1 MYSYIRGEIAE
12 IYEDSIVLEN
22 NGIGYLIFMSAIDL
36 KKLKGQ
42 GETKLIHTYF
52 SVSENAVALY
62 GFLSRDEREMFLMLL
77 KVGGIGPKAALSVL
91 STMDERDLK
100 YAILSDD
107 EKAISKAPGIGAKSA
122 KRIIVELKDKIDDS
136 FLANGLP
143 KAPDED
149 NERPEGTLSQGSS
162 NDAYLALVSLGY
174 SSSSAYR
181 AISEVEGREN
191 MDVSALLKEALKKL
205 SS

>member
-12 IYEDSIVLEN
+12 IYEDSIVLDC
-22 NGIGYLIFMSAIDL
+22 NGIGYLIFMSTLDL

-42 GETKLIHTYF
+42 GETKLIHTFF
-52 SVSENAVALY
+52 SVSENAVGLF
-62 GFLSRDEREMFLMLL
+62 GFLSKDEREMFLLLL
-77 KVGGIGPKAALSVL
+77 KVSGIGPKAALSLL
-91 STMDERDLK
+91 STMDERDLR

-107 EKAISKAPGIGAKSA
+107 EKAISKAPGIGPKSA

-136 FLANGLP
+136 FLAEGL
-143 KAPDED
+143 KESLDGETAKESGALS
-149 NERPEGTLSQGSS
+149 EGPR
-162 NDAYLALVSLGY
+162 NDAYLALISLGY

-181 AISEVEGREN
+181 AISEVEGTQD
-191 MDVSALLKEALKKL
+191 MDVSTLLKEALKRL

>member
-12 IYEDSIVLEN
+12 VYEDSIVLDN
-22 NGIGYLIFMSAIDL
+22 NGIGYLIFMSALDL

-42 GETKLIHTYF
+42 GETKLIYTYF
-52 SVSENAVALY
+52 SVTENAVSLF
-62 GFLSRDEREMFLMLL
+62 GFLSREEREMFLLLL
-77 KVGGIGPKAALSVL
+77 KVSGIGPKAALSLL
-91 STMDERDLK
+91 STMDEKELK

-122 KRIIVELKDKIDDS
+122 KRIIVDLKDKIDSS
-136 FLANGLP
+136 FLS
-143 KAPDED
+143 ED
-149 NERPEGTLSQGSS
+149 LKESLGEDSGVSGGALGDGTD
-162 NDAYLALVSLGY
+162 NDAYLALISLGY

-181 AISEVEGREN
+181 AISEVEGRNE
-191 MDVSALLKEALKKL
+191 MDVSTLLKEALKRL

>member
-12 IYEDSIVLEN
+12 VYEDSIVLDN
-22 NGIGYLIFMSAIDL
+22 NGIGYLLYMSALDL

-52 SVSENAVALY
+52 SVSENAVGLY
-62 GFLSRDEREMFLMLL
+62 GFLSKDEREMFLLLL

-91 STMDERDLK
+91 SVMDEKDLK

-107 EKAISKAPGIGAKSA
+107 EKAISKAPGIGSKSA
-122 KRIIVELKDKIDDS
+122 KRIIVELKDKIDER
-136 FLANGLP
+136 FLTEGLKEP
-143 KAPDED
+143 LGDDIEKAD
-149 NERPEGTLSQGSS
+149 GALSGGSS
-162 NDAYLALVSLGY
+162 NDAYLALISLGY
-174 SSSSAYR
+174 SSSSASR
-181 AISEVEGREN
+181 AISNVEGRET
-191 MDVSALLKEALKKL
+191 MDVSTLLKEALKRL

>member
-42 GETKLIHTYF
+42 GETKLIHTFF
-52 SVSENAVALY
+52 SVTENAVALY

-143 KAPDED
+143 KALDED
-149 NERPEGTLSQGSS
+149 NEMAEGTLSQGSS
-162 NDAYLALVSLGY
+162 NDAYRALVSLGY

>member
-12 IYEDSIVLEN
+12 VYEDSIVLDN
-22 NGIGYLIFMSAIDL
+22 NGMGYLIFMSALDL

-52 SVSENAVALY
+52 SVTENAVSLF
-62 GFLSRDEREMFLMLL
+62 GFLSREEREMFLLLL
-77 KVGGIGPKAALSVL
+77 KVSGIGPKAALSLL
-91 STMDERDLK
+91 STMDEKELK

-122 KRIIVELKDKIDDS
+122 KRIIVDLKDKIDSS
-136 FLANGLP
+136 FLS
-143 KAPDED
+143 ED
-149 NERPEGTLSQGSS
+149 LKESLGEDSGVSGGALGDGTD
-162 NDAYLALVSLGY
+162 NDAYLALISLGY

-181 AISEVEGREN
+181 AISEVEGRNE
-191 MDVSALLKEALKKL
+191 MDVSTLLKEALKRL

>member
-12 IYEDSIVLEN
+12 VYEDSIVLDN
-22 NGIGYLIFMSAIDL
+22 NGMGYLIFMSALDIQ
-36 KKLKGQ
+36 KLKGQ

-52 SVSENAVALY
+52 SVTENAVSLF
-62 GFLSRDEREMFLMLL
+62 GFLSKEEREMFLLLL
-77 KVGGIGPKAALSVL
+77 KVSGIGPKAALSLL

-100 YAILSDD
+100 YAIFSDD

-122 KRIIVELKDKIDDS
+122 KRIIVDLKDKIDSS
-136 FLANGLP
+136 FMSKDLRESLG
-143 KAPDED
+143 ED
-149 NERPEGTLSQGSS
+149 RGVSGGALGDGTD
-162 NDAYLALVSLGY
+162 NDAYLALISLGY

-181 AISEVEGREN
+181 AISEVEGRNE
-191 MDVSALLKEALKKL
+191 MDVSTLLKEALKRL

>member
-42 GETKLIHTYF
+42 GETKLIHTCF

-143 KAPDED
+143 KALDED
-149 NERPEGTLSQGSS
+149 NEMAEGTLSQGSS

>member
-1 MYSYIRGEIAE
+1 MYSYIRGEITE
-12 IYEDSIVLEN
+12 VYEDSIVLDN
-22 NGIGYLIFMSAIDL
+22 NGIGYLLFMSALDL

-62 GFLSRDEREMFLMLL
+62 GFLSRDEREMFLLLL

-91 STMDERDLK
+91 SVMDEKDLK

-107 EKAISKAPGIGAKSA
+107 EKAISKAPGIGPKSA
-122 KRIIVELKDKIDDS
+122 KRIIVELKDKIDSRFITEGFKESSVDDS
-136 FLANGLP
+136 
-143 KAPDED
+143 
-149 NERPEGTLSQGSS
+149 ERPGDLLSGGAA
-162 NDAYLALVSLGY
+162 NDACLALISLGY

-181 AISEVEGREN
+181 AISSVEEREN
-191 MDVSALLKEALKKL
+191 MDVSTLLKEALKRL

>member
-12 IYEDSIVLEN
+12 VYEDSIVLDN
-22 NGIGYLIFMSAIDL
+22 NGIGYQIFMSVLDL
-36 KKLKGQ
+36 KSLKGQ

-52 SVSENAVALY
+52 SVTENGIGLY
-62 GFLSRDEREMFLMLL
+62 GFLTKDEREMFLLLL
-77 KVGGIGPKAALSVL
+77 KVGGIGPKGALSVL
-91 STMDERDLK
+91 SAMNERDLK

-107 EKAISKAPGIGAKSA
+107 EKAISKAPGIGAKTA

-136 FLANGLP
+136 FLKDGLNKP
-143 KAPDED
+143 LGSDMEKAGGLGD
-149 NERPEGTLSQGSS
+149 GSL
-162 NDAYLALVSLGY
+162 NDAYLALISLGY

-181 AISEVEGREN
+181 ALSEVEGREE
-191 MDVSALLKEALKKL
+191 MDVSTLLKEALKRL